1 MNDLLMWKAKLE
13 DHYTFLNMRRKFI
26 CDAAQNKRL
35 LKCRKMQQ
43 QTWRSSAANFINR
56 RHSDVWLS
64 RD

>member
-1 MNDLLMWKAKLE
+1 
-13 DHYTFLNMRRKFI
+13 MRRKFI

-35 LKCRKMQQ
+35 LKCRKMPQMPQ
-43 QTWRSSAANFINR
+43 QTWRSSAAIFINR